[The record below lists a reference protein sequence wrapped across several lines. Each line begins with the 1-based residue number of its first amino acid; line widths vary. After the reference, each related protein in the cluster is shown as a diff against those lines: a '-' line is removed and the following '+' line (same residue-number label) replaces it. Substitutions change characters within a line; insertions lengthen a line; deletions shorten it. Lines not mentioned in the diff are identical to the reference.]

1 MSKKYKEF
9 SMKAILVLCLP
20 DNKLEVTYLQVA
32 SYCCV
37 SLKKLQKPKPNNN
50 NKNPW
55 SNCIF
60 YNSSA
65 YIIKG

>member
-9 SMKAILVLCLP
+9 SMKTILVLCLP

-37 SLKKLQKPKPNNN
+37 SLKKLKKPKPNN

-60 YNSSA
+60 YNSSV